1 MFLQIKLHDLSHF
14 QEFNEILKKYQV
26 YKIRD
31 HKRDM
36 DWRNEETSD

>member
-1 MFLQIKLHDLSHF
+1 MTSAISKN
-14 QEFNEILKKYQV
+14 FNEIKKKYQV